1 MKRTLTIN
9 ISGTVFHIEE
19 DAYEALQKY
28 MVLLK
33 NYFGKDDDGKE
44 IFADIEARIA
54 EIFTEKS
61 GKKNQAITLE
71 WVEELIETLGTPENF
86 SEEAGEEE
94 PLAGHKSRKRKLYRD
109 PEQTI
114 IAGVCGGLAAYF
126 DMDPV
131 VIRLI
136 VVLLALF
143 TSGAG
148 LLVYLLL
155 WVIVPKAVTTTQRL
169 EMKGEE
175 VTIKNI
181 EKFLKDEVDAV
192 KESYKKIKKSK
203 FFSKGKA

>member
-28 MVLLK
+28 MVILK

-94 PLAGHKSRKRKLYRD
+94 PLAGQKSRKRKLYRD
-109 PEQTI
+109 PEQTV

-126 DMDPV
+126 EMDPV

-148 LLVYLLL
+148 ILVYLLL

-181 EKFLKDEVDAV
+181 EKFLKDEVNAV
-192 KESYKKIKKSK
+192 KESYKKMRKSR
-203 FFSKGKA
+203 FFSKGND